1 MYLFCRQERKEES
14 RLPVIFSRSATGA
27 QNDCAKSLSSN
38 NQFATNCGRRQPD
51 GGGGAQPTSV
61 QSAAKLI
68 DQPEN
73 QANDHADDQTG
84 DERKIKCAMLAAM
97 NDVSGQAAKA
107 ERKLWTQIEKR
118 SDEDEHGSD
127 GEQQTTELLNGF
139 HRDPVAN
146 AWFLTF
152 QPAEAKTTMGG
163 ERN

>member
-1 MYLFCRQERKEES
+1 M
-14 RLPVIFSRSATGA
+14 TA
-27 QNDCAKSLSSN
+27 QNRCLRTTSLPQIADGVSRTA
-38 NQFATNCGRRQPD
+38 ATRSLG
-51 GGGGAQPTSV
+51 SV

-84 DERKIKCAMLAAM
+84 DEREIKCAMLAAM

-118 SDEDEHGSD
+118 SDEDEHGSN

-146 AWFLTF
+146 DWFLTF

-163 ERN
+163 EKN